1 VQGVATDATY
11 RVVFA
16 DDISKCAVT
25 GTEQTIKDAGH
36 VAVQRVDAKTV
47 DVLTTST
54 DSTGATKPAQEPFNL
69 VATC

>member
-1 VQGVATDATY
+1 
-11 RVVFA
+11 
-16 DDISKCAVT
+16 
-25 GTEQTIKDAGH
+25 
-36 VAVQRVDAKTV
+36 V

>member
-1 VQGVATDATY
+1 M
-11 RVVFA
+11 
-16 DDISKCAVT
+16 T